1 MKFLKFSKYFAG
13 FLAATLTF
21 TSAMSAVDVISGNIA
36 VAYADELDEGSETP
50 SEEPATEISEPAS
63 ESSGNEGGSSDNG
76 GNGEEGNP
84 EYSDPVSESEPAPT
98 EDNEENTGSEET
110 PAETSEETPT
120 DVTDETEGTNPEASD
135 ETGEGVEIDETIDEP
150 AGTEEN
156 PITDEEETPVEPTEK
171 EPIVVN
177 SLEDIPLED
186 IILGENGEAMVI
198 RDEDGNPLT
207 YNIVDPATGEIIQGD
222 APYTYGHFNDVVKE
236 VKDSIEALTNCINEF
251 KAQGGNMED
260 PYVKFIVGQK
270 QAEIDAK
277 IAELEETAELLKKQ
291 LEEEKAKKEEA
302 KKQTV
307 VSSPT
312 VSPKATSSYISTP
325 VVRSSTT
332 PVSTSRSTSSY
343 VTPSVST
350 SRVVTTPKTTVAA
363 TTKAI
368 TTPSVVKTTATPTSS
383 ITKTAKYTGD
393 EDDYGVDS
401 ISSIPTIKAE
411 PAIFEEEVS
420 IGEEIEENEF
430 YDPQWEMD
438 EDVEALFAETYDA
451 YEEQFVEQQNV
462 SSPKANS
469 SYSLKAKTKTLN
481 KRAQGMKAAAL
492 IAGLATALLIGLY
505 AYGVHMG
512 FFSFNIKAIFRRRR
526 TIADINNLINESM

>member
-76 GNGEEGNP
+76 GNGEEGNT
-84 EYSDPVSESEPAPT
+84 EYSDPVSEPAPT

-110 PAETSEETPT
+110 PAETPETPEETSETPTGTPEETPT
-120 DVTDETEGTNPEASD
+120 DVTDETEGTNPEAS
-135 ETGEGVEIDETIDEP
+135 EKTGEGVGTDETIDEP

-291 LEEEKAKKEEA
+291 LEEEKAKKE
-302 KKQTV
+302 
-307 VSSPT
+307 
-312 VSPKATSSYISTP
+312 
-325 VVRSSTT
+325 
-332 PVSTSRSTSSY
+332 
-343 VTPSVST
+343 
-350 SRVVTTPKTTVAA
+350 
-363 TTKAI
+363 
-368 TTPSVVKTTATPTSS
+368 
-383 ITKTAKYTGD
+383 
-393 EDDYGVDS
+393 
-401 ISSIPTIKAE
+401 KAE
-411 PAIFEEEVS
+411 KIKK
-420 IGEEIEENEF
+420 EIEEHRTENRGAYAASAEEIRLLAALI
-430 YDPQWEMD
+430 WC
-438 EDVEALFAETYDA
+438 EAGNQSYEGMVAVGAVVMNRVKSPA
-451 YEEQFVEQQNV
+451 YPNTIYSVIYASGQFTPAMSGKVARIYE
-462 SSPKANS
+462 SGPKDICYQA
-469 SYSLKAKTKTLN
+469 A
-481 KRAQGMKAAAL
+481 AAAL
-492 IAGLATALLIGLY
+492 NGETTVGGAT
-505 AYGVHMG
+505 H
-512 FFSFNIKAIFRRRR
+512 FRR
-526 TIADINNLINESM
+526 NNGRPGYVLGDHVFW